1 MTILYTRLTQMLSPA
16 LQQAVSWHKEQ
27 RARVSAYQP
36 KKPAIPGNWNPPGG
50 CEDCVPSP
58 PAKALTKPQIPK
70 ELFAVQQQPTLLT
83 PAAAIVSVALGTIG
97 VALFV
102 RLLK

>member
-27 RARVSAYQP
+27 SVRVSAYQP

-70 ELFAVQQQPTLLT
+70 ELFAVQQQSLLT
-83 PAAAIVSVALGTIG
+83 PAAAIASVALGTIG
-97 VALFV
+97 IALFV

>member
-1 MTILYTRLTQMLSPA
+1 MLSPA

-27 RARVSAYQP
+27 SGRVSAYQP

-70 ELFAVQQQPTLLT
+70 ELFAVQQQQQQALLT
-83 PAAAIVSVALGTIG
+83 PAAAVTALALGTVGI
-97 VALFV
+97 ALFV